1 MTANDTAA
9 RDTTRV
15 LVVDDQRVVREG
27 LLLLLG
33 LIDGLEVVGAA
44 ADGQEALVMVEDTD
58 PDVVLMD
65 LDMPRVDGIEA
76 TRRLA
81 ELHPHLP
88 VVVLTTYTD
97 DERVFAALRA
107 GARGYLTKDAGA
119 AEIHVAI
126 TAATSGQAHLD
137 PDVQRRLLD
146 ALKGGAPFG
155 VPTAGP
161 TGSGEASVPGGGGG
175 LGPAADGRD
184 GLTPRELDV
193 VRHIA
198 AGHSNAEIA
207 AVLFVSEATVK
218 THVNHIFAKTGV
230 RDRAQLVAYAFR
242 TGLADPGDDPS
253 GRPRG

>member
-1 MTANDTAA
+1 MTDGPAPLQHQI
-9 RDTTRV
+9 RV

-27 LLLLLG
+27 LLMLLG

-44 ADGQEALVMVEDTD
+44 ADGEQALVLVDQTD

-65 LDMPRVDGIEA
+65 LNMPRLDGIEA

-81 ELHPHLP
+81 SSHPHLP

-97 DERVFAALRA
+97 DERVFSALRA

-119 AEIHVAI
+119 AEIEAAI
-126 TAATSGQAHLD
+126 TTASSGRAHLD

-146 ALKGGAPFG
+146 ALRAGVPFAVTENDGDGDGAPG
-155 VPTAGP
+155 VP
-161 TGSGEASVPGGGGG
+161 GSAASGQGGVPGG
-175 LGPAADGRD
+175 
-184 GLTPRELDV
+184 LTRREVDV
-193 VRHIA
+193 VQHIA

-207 AVLFVSEATVK
+207 ATLFVSEATVK

-242 TGLADPGDDPS
+242 TGIATPGP
-253 GRPRG
+253 

>member
-9 RDTTRV
+9 QDTTRV

-76 TRRLA
+76 TRRLT
-81 ELHPHLP
+81 ELRPHLP

-126 TAATSGQAHLD
+126 TAATSGRAHLD

-146 ALKGGAPFG
+146 ALRGGASFG
-155 VPTAGP
+155 VPGAGP
-161 TGSGEASVPGGGGG
+161 TGSGEASVPGDGGP
-175 LGPAADGRD
+175 GPAADGRG
-184 GLTPRELDV
+184 GLTRRELDV

-218 THVNHIFAKTGV
+218 THINHIFAKTGV

-253 GRPRG
+253 GRPLG